1 MAVGEF
7 SFAVYENGLVC
18 ALGLDYFTQTGA
30 MTREDKNLSICFGY
44 VLWRP

>member
-1 MAVGEF
+1 MAGGES

-18 ALGLDYFTQTGA
+18 ALRLDYFTQTGA
-30 MTREDKNLSICFGY
+30 MSREDKILSICFGY